1 MFICYTHLS
10 KRNRKRFSSYV
21 GKEKIFKFYDEI
33 NFVAIKKNG
42 MHSKKGY
49 CSYHGE
55 IENFQIKE
63 NDHVKEI
70 FNSINKFFN

>member
-1 MFICYTHLS
+1 
-10 KRNRKRFSSYV
+10 
-21 GKEKIFKFYDEI
+21 
-33 NFVAIKKNG
+33 

-55 IENFQIKE
+55 IENFQTKE

-70 FNSINKFFN
+70 FNSINNFFNWDYEIK